1 MLKILRRKEV
11 SRVVFWG
18 LVILILP
25 AFVLWGTG
33 GLSGSKDK
41 GPRSVGIID
50 KKEVSFDKLYEA
62 ITATRSLLV
71 LNYFNQ
77 PQALET
83 ILRDKPLLGKLGWDR
98 LIMLKEARRYRIKIP
113 DEDVIAFIRSHPLF
127 LSRDGAFDEKLYGYF
142 LKYNM
147 GLEPRAFEEIIR
159 SNLEVQILNDM
170 LTKDITASDEEVLS
184 EYKKELSAL
193 KEPKVF
199 DKEKFAKEKGEFSK
213 KVLEIKRTGFL
224 EDWLRRLEAGTK
236 LNIDF
241 KDMEKY
247 YK

>member
-1 MLKILRRKEV
+1 MLKFLRRKEIAKAI
-11 SRVVFWG
+11 FWA

-33 GLSGSKDK
+33 SLSGSKDRE
-41 GPRSVGIID
+41 GPRFAGMID
-50 KKEVSFDKLYEA
+50 KKKVSFDELYEA

-77 PQALET
+77 PQALEML
-83 ILRDKPLLGKLGWDR
+83 LRDKPLLGKLGWGR
-98 LIMLKEARRYRIKIP
+98 LIMLKEAKRYRIKIH
-113 DEDVIAFIRSHPLF
+113 DEDVVAFIRSHPLF
-127 LSRDGAFDEKLYGYF
+127 LRGGAFDEKLYGYV

-159 SNLEVQILNDM
+159 SNLEVQRLNDS

-184 EYKKELSAL
+184 EYKQELSAL
-193 KEPKVF
+193 KEPKVLDEEKF
-199 DKEKFAKEKGEFSK
+199 KKEKDEFSK
-213 KVLEIKRTGFL
+213 KVLGMKKTKFL
-224 EDWLRRLEAGTK
+224 EDWLRRLEAQAK

-241 KDMEKY
+241 KDMDKY